1 MEHGIDLLR
10 DLAVVLMAAAVIAV
24 LFQRLRQP
32 IVLGYLIAGV
42 LIGPYF
48 GLRLV
53 EDLDR
58 IRTLAELG
66 VILLMFS
73 LGLKFQLHKLAAL
86 ATTAGVITVI
96 EVGTMMTLGYVAGQL
111 LGWTT
116 LESVFAA
123 SIVAI
128 SSTMIITKLFE
139 ERDIRGRL
147 ADRVFSILVFEDL
160 IVIFLI
166 TVLTAVATGIN
177 VSPQMLGLTLAKLV
191 AFLGFF
197 LIVGLLTVPRLLRRI
212 GRQRRTETLLLV
224 SVGLC
229 FGSAV
234 LANAVGFSVALGA
247 FIAGSLIAESG
258 VSHQVERLVLPIRDM
273 FAAIFFV
280 STGML
285 VDPAQVIAAW
295 PAVLLLVIVVIGGK
309 VLGVTIGTFL
319 AGYGVQPA
327 VRTGMSMAQIGEF
340 SYIIAGVGVLYGV
353 VGDHFY
359 PTAIAVSVITAFT
372 SPLFVSR
379 RDRVAHWIDHI
390 LPQRIKTFAT
400 VYASWVESLQQETPS
415 PPGRAGTGIA
425 RLMRVILLESVLLVM
440 FTIGSAVGMAP
451 IRQWVTDTTGLP
463 RIPVAVVA
471 LSLVAFF
478 IFPIVLSIVGS
489 ARRLGSALALAAF
502 PVGKGGLDYGHEPRR
517 ALRLTAEIG
526 IVLLVGTPIV
536 VVTLPFIPSYI
547 GPLALIA
554 LVLLFGVAFWRSVGS
569 LEGHYLATGGLI
581 TEALFRQRVGN
592 EPTAIE
598 RVRDLMPGI
607 GALTP
612 ITLVD
617 DSPAVG
623 KTLAELDLRGLT
635 GATIVALC
643 RGEER
648 IQFPSG
654 GHQLHAGDLIALT
667 GSESA
672 IAAATKLLEH

>member
-1 MEHGIDLLR
+1 MEHGIDLVR
-10 DLAVVLMAAAVIAV
+10 DLAVVLMAAAVTAV
-24 LFQRLRQP
+24 LFQRLRQS
-32 IVLGYLIAGV
+32 IVLGYLLAGV
-42 LIGPYF
+42 VIGPYF

-53 EDLDR
+53 VDFDR
-58 IRTLAELG
+58 IHTLAELG

-86 ATTAGVITVI
+86 APTAGVITVI
-96 EVGTMMTLGYVAGQL
+96 EVGITMTLGFLAGQL

-116 LESVFAA
+116 LESVFAG

-177 VSPQMLGLTLAKLV
+177 VSPEMLGLTLAKLV

-197 LIVGLLTVPRLLRRI
+197 LIVGLLTLPRVLRRV
-212 GRQRRTETLLLV
+212 GRQRRSETLLIV
-224 SVGLC
+224 SIGLC
-229 FGSAV
+229 FGSAF
-234 LANAVGFSVALGA
+234 LARAVGFSVALGA
-247 FIAGSLIAESG
+247 FMAGSLIAESG
-258 VSHQVERLVLPIRDM
+258 VSHQVDRVIIPVRDM

-285 VDPAQVIAAW
+285 VDPAQVLAAW
-295 PAVLLLVIVVIGGK
+295 PAVLLLVIVVIVGK
-309 VLGVTIGTFL
+309 VLGVTVGTFI

-340 SYIIAGVGVLYGV
+340 SYIIAGIGVFYEV
-353 VGDHFY
+353 VGNQIY
-359 PTAIAVSVITAFT
+359 PAAVAVSVITAST
-372 SPLFVSR
+372 SPLLLSQ
-379 RDRVAHWIDHI
+379 RDRVAHWVDHI

-400 VYASWVESLQQETPS
+400 VYASWVESLRKDTP
-415 PPGRAGTGIA
+415 PPGTAGGKIA
-425 RLMRVILLESVLLVM
+425 RLTRVMLLESVLLVT

-463 RIPVAVVA
+463 RIPVALVA
-471 LSLVAFF
+471 LSLVAFV

-489 ARRLGSALALAAF
+489 ARQLGSALALAAF

-517 ALRLTAEIG
+517 ALRLTAEIA

-536 VVTLPFIPSYI
+536 VVTLPFIPAYI
-547 GPLALIA
+547 GPPA
-554 LVLLFGVAFWRSVGS
+554 LVILVALFGVAFWRSVGS

-581 TEALFRQRVGN
+581 TEALLRQRTGN
-592 EPTAIE
+592 EPSAIE

-612 ITLVD
+612 ITLAD
-617 DSPAVG
+617 DSPALG
-623 KTLAELDLRGLT
+623 KTLAEIDLRGLT

-654 GHQLHAGDLIALT
+654 GQQLHAGDLIALT